1 MESLNPLNYVHNNW
15 LQLSPYEAVDPPESL
30 AQIAGVPES
39 SIIKLNANENPFGPS
54 PRALDA
60 IKDLS
65 NVHIYPDPAQI
76 AMRKSIAR
84 HLNISPENIVVGN
97 GSDEI
102 IDLIFRS
109 VLSVGDNIIN
119 AVPTFGM
126 YPVVAQV
133 CGAQTISVSRDAT
146 FRIPV
151 DEIVGMAEQAKIIVI
166 VSPNNPT
173 GNLTS
178 ISDIEILLKTKTLV
192 VLDEAY
198 AEFSK
203 QTAMDLI
210 NTYPNL
216 VILRTLS
223 KWGGLA
229 GLRVGYGVMHPLLAD
244 ILMRGKPPY
253 SVSRAAEVAL
263 LASLEDKEILDNR
276 AQAIIDERERLFLL
290 LNGLSGITPSPS
302 DANFILSH
310 VSEGR
315 AKMIYEGLA
324 QNGIAVRY
332 YSEGRLKDYLR
343 ISVGTSLQTDKLIEV
358 LASLL

>member
-1 MESLNPLNYVHNNW
+1 
-15 LQLSPYEAVDPPESL
+15 
-30 AQIAGVPES
+30 
-39 SIIKLNANENPFGPS
+39 
-54 PRALDA
+54 
-60 IKDLS
+60 
-65 NVHIYPDPAQI
+65 
-76 AMRKSIAR
+76 
-84 HLNISPENIVVGN
+84 
-97 GSDEI
+97 
-102 IDLIFRS
+102 
-109 VLSVGDNIIN
+109 
-119 AVPTFGM
+119 M

-146 FRIPV
+146 FQIPV

-178 ISDIEILLKTKTLV
+178 ISDIEILLKTKTLI

-315 AKMIYEGLA
+315 AKMVYEGLA